1 MVTYD
6 GSVLNFG
13 GGVEGKLGVEA
24 GVDLDIGHDSQ
35 QSTSARYLGA
45 PDAAGARE
53 VLALPECVAK

>member
-1 MVTYD
+1 VVTYD